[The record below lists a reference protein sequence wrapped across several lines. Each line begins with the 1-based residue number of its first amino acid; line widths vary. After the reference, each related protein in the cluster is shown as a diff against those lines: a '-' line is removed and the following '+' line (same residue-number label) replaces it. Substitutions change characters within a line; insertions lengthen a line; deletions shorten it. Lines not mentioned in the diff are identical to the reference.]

1 MRRHLFAPML
11 AVLLC
16 AGAPATAGELSPDD
30 AAALRAEVR
39 AMVAAFS
46 RGDAAFLIARTHP
59 SLKRLAGGDE
69 AFARIAGDA
78 AAQLRSAGVEIVS
91 EDVGIPG
98 RTYAAGEEE
107 VCFVPRHSLMRVRG
121 TAIRSTTFMV
131 AVRRVGDPGW
141 TYLDGSGLQD
151 NPGLLRQLLPAL
163 EAGVLLPER
172 HIEAL

>member
-1 MRRHLFAPML
+1 MRRCLFAPLL
-11 AVLLC
+11 AALLC
-16 AGAPATAGELSPDD
+16 MGAPAIAGELSADD
-30 AAALRAEVR
+30 GAALRAEVR

-59 SLKRLAGGDE
+59 SLKQLAGGNE
-69 AFARIAGDA
+69 AFARIVGDA
-78 AAQLRSAGVEIVS
+78 TAQLRSTGVEIVS

-107 VCFVPRHSLMRVRG
+107 VCFVPRQSLMRVRG
-121 TAIRSTTFMV
+121 TAVRSTTFMV
-131 AVRRVGDPGW
+131 AVRRVGEQGW

-163 EAGVLLPER
+163 EPGVALPKR